1 MTTEIESNGKTG
13 KVFLER
19 DEIETE
25 TYKQIV
31 HMVGHTT
38 VENARIMPDC
48 HKSQNCCVGFTSR
61 ITDKVVPNFVGL
73 DIGCGIISYPIHQDR
88 KIYTWREKKQ
98 KRLTEEIQQD
108 VSSNPSGEEFRW
120 SNFSS

>member
-31 HMVGHTT
+31 HMVGHPT
-38 VENARIMPDC
+38 VEQARVMPDC
-48 HKSQNCCVGFTSR
+48 HKSKNCCVGFTSR

-73 DIGCGIISYPIHQDR
+73 DIGCGIISYTP
-88 KIYTWREKKQ
+88 
-98 KRLTEEIQQD
+98 
-108 VSSNPSGEEFRW
+108 G
-120 SNFSS
+120 